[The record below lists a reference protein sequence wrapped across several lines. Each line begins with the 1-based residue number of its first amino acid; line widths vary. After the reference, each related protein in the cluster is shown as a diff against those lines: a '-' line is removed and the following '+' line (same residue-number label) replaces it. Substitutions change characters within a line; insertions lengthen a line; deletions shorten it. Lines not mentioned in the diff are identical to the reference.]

1 MVGNDIS
8 KRLTLNFDTSKALQ
22 APQMNITRR
31 AKLSIIYNHNT
42 ILSGNI
48 ADTFPLFLNA
58 KKDQMYFQLRN
69 REQGDPNMDN
79 HEPNPCTGPSTF
91 FPLRFESW
99 PRTWRSRQGQGGGR
113 DVLERSCQVLQTD
126 QRVLLH
132 NCVPLPAWSP
142 CLDNT
147 APWRSTSTRST
158 TCTSSSWA
166 TATVP

>member
-1 MVGNDIS
+1 MVGNVIL
-8 KRLTLNFDTSKALQ
+8 KRLALKFDTSKGFQ
-22 APQMNITRR
+22 APEMNITRR
-31 AKLSIIYNHNT
+31 AKLLIIYNHNT
-42 ILSGNI
+42 ILSGNV
-48 ADTFPLFLNA
+48 ADTFPSFLNA
-58 KKDQMYFQLRN
+58 KKDQLPK
-69 REQGDPNMDN
+69 REQGDPNIDN
-79 HEPNPCTGPSTF
+79 HKPNPCTGPSTF

-132 NCVPLPAWSP
+132 NCVPLPAWLP
-142 CLDNT
+142 CPDNT